1 MKGRQKWGKKGG
13 ISTKKRAK
21 QKKGGAQYKKA
32 ESPQIPPFCMNGRQ
46 KGGKM
51 WRYFNKKKGDQ
62 KKGGA
67 QYKKA
72 ESP

>member
-46 KGGKM
+46 KGVKCGGIST
-51 WRYFNKKKGDQ
+51 KKRADQ